1 MGSGSVEEIAD
12 VRHTCRL
19 IAFVAL
25 AAAASSARAQ
35 ELRFGR
41 LTVEDGL
48 SHSWIQA
55 VYRDRSG
62 MLWVATNR
70 GFDRYDGTG
79 FAHYR
84 ADADDPRSLPSSE
97 VRALAEDA
105 AGVLWVGTNAGLARY
120 DRDHDAFDRIDFGAQ
135 PPPGTTAPVGVGAL
149 AAIPGGVAVG
159 CPQGVFLYDAAS
171 GRSRRIGSDPS
182 DPATLG
188 NPNVLSLLV
197 DRAGALWV
205 GTANGLDRVDLST
218 GRATRVPSITG
229 QTLGLHE
236 EPAGVVWAAN
246 LDTGL
251 YRVEAATLRATRYTH
266 QPGRPD
272 SLATNSARCVLV
284 DGGRVLVGTENG
296 GLDVLDPATGRFTH
310 NLPDP
315 DDPASLSSPSV
326 WRLMKDAQGI
336 LWVGTYNGGLNF
348 LSPIGQRF
356 GLVRASRFRGLG
368 DPHVAAVEKARDGT
382 VWVGTDGGGL
392 TRWDRGAGRFTVYR
406 HSESDPGS
414 IGSDAVLSLYHDRDG
429 VLWIGTWAGGLNRID
444 PRTGRFARFVPP
456 QGGSFANIFRIVDDG
471 DGRLVLGT
479 HASVLLFDTRAGRFE
494 PLPYPGMPQNIQAA
508 LKDRLGNLWLGTPDG
523 AYYLDRAA
531 GRARAYRHDPADP
544 ASIGEGGAQTFLEDS
559 RGNLWL
565 GTQGGLSVRLAR
577 GGAWRRLGLADGLP
591 GDNIK
596 HVLEDAKGDL
606 WVSTD
611 RGLAWLVGAVASP
624 EKFEARTFDV
634 HDGLQGTEFKYGAGF
649 RAADGEMFFG
659 GQQGLTYFRPDA
671 IRRNTVPPPVLLT
684 GLRLFNELQLPG
696 AKGSPLSRHL
706 AATDELVLSHD
717 QSVVTFEFAALNL
730 VLPEKNRY
738 SYRLEGLETKWND
751 AGARRSA
758 TYTSL
763 PAGGYTFRVRAANN
777 DGVWNEEGATLRV
790 RVLPPW
796 YLTWWALTLAVVA
809 AAGALFVGYRRRTA
823 GMAARRRELEAEI
836 AARTAELAESARTLS
851 EKGAALERENED
863 RRRAE
868 ESARLAAE
876 RLGEGN
882 RQLREQSE
890 RLEREVTDRQ
900 RAEEEAGRERDLLH
914 ALMDN
919 IPDLIFF
926 KDRDARFTRVNGAWA
941 QAFGLKSAQAV
952 AGRTGAE
959 VLPPELA
966 KAAEADERK
975 VLSAG
980 EALLGKVEHEPR
992 RGRFYL
998 TTKVPTRDAQGRVSG
1013 LVGIA
1018 KDITERKQLEDRM
1031 EEDLRTLLAVV
1042 SELERGDLRRRTPES
1057 DDTLGR
1063 IGRSV
1068 NSMIEAFSRT
1078 LAGVRDAAVAV
1089 SASSTEILAAATQ
1102 IARGAERGREEV
1114 HQTSAAVEEMAA
1126 SMRLV
1131 SRDAAAS
1138 AQAAGQ
1144 VLNHVREGEQAVGET
1159 FDGMVRIDGAVADTA
1174 RKMKSLDGRSRQVF
1188 EIVEVI
1194 DEIASQ
1200 SELLSLNAA
1209 IQAAH
1214 AGEAGRGFSVVAD
1227 EIRRLADGSRKATRQ
1242 VSAIVEG
1249 MLAEVEAALD
1259 AMKVTTAEVA
1269 SGRQLSDRA
1278 KSSLGQIGRYV
1289 SDSATLAQQIA
1300 TASSE
1305 QEAASRSVSEAVQSI
1320 AVISTE
1326 SAGGA
1331 RETSRAVDHLVELSE
1346 QLTAAIDRFRLR
1358 D

>member
-1 MGSGSVEEIAD
+1 
-12 VRHTCRL
+12 VRDTRGRAAGLVASL
-19 IAFVAL
+19 IFL
-25 AAAASSARAQ
+25 TASASAQ
-35 ELRFGR
+35 SLKFGH

-55 VYRDRSG
+55 VHRDRTG

-79 FAHYR
+79 FVHYR
-84 ADADDPRSLPSSE
+84 SEADDARTLPSAE
-97 VRALAEDA
+97 VRAIAEDA

-120 DRDHDAFDRIDFGAQ
+120 DRDRDAFDRIDFGAR
-135 PPPGTTAPVGVGAL
+135 PAEGTTTAVGVAAL
-149 AAIPGGVAVG
+149 AGVPGGVAVG
-159 CPQGVFLYDAAS
+159 TPQGLFLYDAS
-171 GRSRRIGSDPS
+171 TQKSRRIGSEPS
-182 DPATLG
+182 NPATLG
-188 NPNVLSLLV
+188 NPSVLSLLV
-197 DRAGALWV
+197 DRAGVLWV
-205 GTANGLDRVDLST
+205 GTVNGLDRVDLAS
-218 GRATRVPSITG
+218 GRATRVAAVSG
-229 QTLGLHE
+229 QTLALHE
-236 EPAGVVWAAN
+236 EPAGVLWVAN

-251 YRVEAATLRATRYTH
+251 YRIETAGLQVTRFTH
-266 QPGRPD
+266 QAGRPD
-272 SLATNSARCVLV
+272 SIATNATRSVLV

-310 NLPDP
+310 HVPDP

-326 WRLMKDAQGI
+326 WKLTKDAQGI
-336 LWVGTYNGGLNF
+336 LWIGTYNGGLNF
-348 LSPIGQRF
+348 ISPIGQRF
-356 GLVRASRFRGLG
+356 GVVRASRFRGLG
-368 DPHVAAVEKARDGT
+368 DPHVAAVQKDRDGST

-392 TRWDRGAGRFTVYR
+392 TRWDRQAGRFTVYR
-406 HSESDPGS
+406 HSETDPGS
-414 IGSDAVLSLYHDRDG
+414 IGADAVLSLYQDRDG
-429 VLWIGTWAGGLNRID
+429 VLWAGTWAGGLNRID
-444 PRTGRFARFVPP
+444 PRSGRFTRFLPP

-471 DGRLVLGT
+471 DGRLLLGT
-479 HASVLLFDTRAGRFE
+479 HASVLTYDVRANRFA
-494 PLPYPGMPQNIQAA
+494 PLPYPGMPTNIQAL
-508 LKDRLGNLWLGTPDG
+508 LKDRQGNLWLGTPDA
-523 AYYLDRAA
+523 AYYVDRAA
-531 GRARAYRHDPADP
+531 GRVRPYRHDPSDP
-544 ASIGEGGAQTFLEDS
+544 ASIGDGGAQTFLEDA

-565 GTQGGLSVRLAR
+565 GTQGGLSVRLAK
-577 GGAWRRLGLADGLP
+577 GGAWRRLGTADGLP
-591 GDNIK
+591 GENIK
-596 HVLEDAKGDL
+596 DILEDAKGDL

-624 EKFEARTFDV
+624 ERFEARTFDV

-659 GQQGLTYFRPDA
+659 GQQGLTYFRPDS
-671 IRRNTVPPPVLLT
+671 IRLNTVPPPVQLT
-684 GLRLFNELQLPG
+684 GLRLFNELQVPG

-706 AATDELVLSHD
+706 SATDELMLSHD

-730 VLPEKNRY
+730 ILPEKNRY
-738 SYRLEGLETKWND
+738 SYRLDGLETKWND
-751 AGARRSA
+751 AGTRRSA

-763 PAGGYTFRVRAANN
+763 PAGRYTFRVRAANN

-796 YLTWWALTLAVVA
+796 YLTWWFLSLSALA
-809 AAGALFVGYRRRTA
+809 AGGALFAGYRARTA
-823 GMAARRRELEAEI
+823 GMAARRRALEAEV
-836 AARTAELAESARTLS
+836 AARTAELAESARVLT
-851 EKGAALERENED
+851 EKGAALERENEE

-890 RLEREVTDRQ
+890 RLEREVADRQ

-926 KDRDARFTRVNGAWA
+926 KDRDGRFTRVNGAYA
-941 QAFGLKSAQAV
+941 RAFGLKSAQAA

-959 VLPPELA
+959 LLPPELA
-966 KAAEADERK
+966 KAAEADERR
-975 VLSAG
+975 LLAG
-980 EALLGKVEHEPR
+980 GEPLLGKVEHDPR
-992 RGRFYL
+992 GGRWYL
-998 TTKVPTRDAQGRVSG
+998 ATKVPTRDAGGRVTG
-1013 LVGIA
+1013 LVGIS

-1031 EEDLRTLLAVV
+1031 AEDLRELLGVV
-1042 SELERGDLRRRTPES
+1042 SELERGDLRRRSSES
-1057 DDTLGR
+1057 DETLGR
-1063 IGRSV
+1063 IGRSI

-1138 AQAAGQ
+1138 AEAAGQ
-1144 VLNHVREGEQAVGET
+1144 VLNHVRDGDQAVAAT
-1159 FDGMVRIDGAVADTA
+1159 FDGMVRVDAAVADTA
-1174 RKMKSLDGRSRQVF
+1174 RKMKSLDVRSREVF
-1188 EIVEVI
+1188 DIVEVI

-1214 AGEAGRGFSVVAD
+1214 AGEAGRGFGVVAD

-1249 MLAEVEAALD
+1249 MLAEVGAALE
-1259 AMKVTTAEVA
+1259 AMRVTTAEVA
-1269 SGRQLSDRA
+1269 SGRELSDRA
-1278 KSSLGQIGRYV
+1278 KNSLAQIERYV
-1289 SDSATLAQQIA
+1289 SDSALLARQIA

-1331 RETSRAVDHLVELSE
+1331 RETSRAVDHLVELSG
-1346 QLTAAIDRFRLR
+1346 QLTAAIDQFRLR